1 MSFRVPALFAL
12 PAIALAVIFIVLG
25 FLWWPFYLLVLP
37 AAAAVVTLLWWRADD
52 AAIASLNAR
61 GAGEI
66 EGQRFRNALEAL
78 CLRVG
83 LEQPA
88 LMVVDSDA
96 TNLAAIS
103 IRRNTLVATSTLL
116 AKLDAMQTEGVV
128 AHAIMKLMPPK
139 PRYQALVASAP
150 WAMVGLQKRLARRWD
165 EVEDGVVQYD
175 LAGVELTRYPPG
187 LRSALELLDDST
199 TEVMGGEHLGTTWL
213 VPPHAERTPISHR
226 VEVLGE
232 L

>member
-1 MSFRVPALFAL
+1 MSLRVLALFAL
-12 PAIALAVIFIVLG
+12 PAAVAAVIFIILG
-25 FLWWPFYLLVLP
+25 FVWWPFFLLALP
-37 AAAAVVTLLWWRADD
+37 AAAGIVAWLWFRADD
-52 AAIASLNAR
+52 AAFASLDSR

-83 LEQPA
+83 LEEPV

-96 TNLAAIS
+96 SNLAAIS
-103 IRRNTLVATSTLL
+103 IRRNTLVATSSLL
-116 AKLDAMQTEGVV
+116 ATLDAMQTEGVV
-128 AHAIMKLMPPK
+128 AHAVTKLASAT

-150 WAMVGLQKRLARRWD
+150 WAMTGLQKGLARRWD

-187 LRSALELLDDST
+187 LRSALELMDDT
-199 TEVMGGEHLGTTWL
+199 PTEVAGGEHLGTAWL